1 MKTINLKNEDQ
12 ILPGSSQPQDLGS
25 ISYKD
30 TDTGEENQ
38 KIQSIET
45 TNTVV
50 TETFV
55 SEEKILPDRYSR
67 KSI

>member
-1 MKTINLKNEDQ
+1 MK
-12 ILPGSSQPQDLGS
+12 QDKK
-25 ISYKD
+25 IK
-30 TDTGEENQ
+30 

-55 SEEKILPDRYSR
+55 SEEKILPEGTPE
-67 KSI
+67 